1 MCEGKTRAV
10 LHPGRKTALKTAIRR
25 SAVDRLVQLVPED
38 VEQFFFIVRP
48 MPRKG
53 RAGMVDPGWLT
64 ERRKPTPGILSC
76 SAVAR
81 PDHMRFGHSPEL
93 VGSRVGF
100 GGADDGV
107 GAPKV
112 ALKRRG
118 ETSGELQYFAGM
130 PLGGTAAAVEA
141 ASGCHFAPVTGSASS
156 SKAPS
161 AAPASTSAHRRM
173 IGVVSCA
180 FSRRREMAAS
190 RSDVSMFTSMRIMGI
205 LLSTS

>member
-38 VEQFFFIVRP
+38 VEQFFFIVRADAKEGA
-48 MPRKG
+48 RRNG
-53 RAGMVDPGWLT
+53 RSGVVDGTAEAHAGDL
-64 ERRKPTPGILSC
+64 ER

-130 PLGGTAAAVEA
+130 PLGGT
-141 ASGCHFAPVTGSASS
+141 G
-156 SKAPS
+156 
-161 AAPASTSAHRRM
+161 
-173 IGVVSCA
+173 
-180 FSRRREMAAS
+180 RRR
-190 RSDVSMFTSMRIMGI
+190 
-205 LLSTS
+205 